1 MTHIVFWL
9 GRSKAPW
16 NHLTALEEGCGGSE
30 LATLRLTAGLAAR
43 GYQVTVYADI
53 LDTDAPGTNPR
64 WMPYQAVDERDV
76 GTCNL
81 LVSSRDAVHPPMG
94 VSRRLTWL
102 WMHDL
107 HIGADWGKNISR
119 GFDKVICLSLF
130 AHKRFCEYYP
140 QVDPHKVE
148 VIPNGIDRDLFKLG
162 RAYKAGECFLSNDP
176 SHLPSLKLLAKH
188 RRLEAGEEPLSVIWS
203 SCPDRGLDRV
213 IDLWPGIRE
222 AFPGAKLR
230 VFGDALVW
238 AQEAQRT
245 GTRDQVSD
253 ARALINTI
261 VKTNAKNN
269 GVIFEGRAGQGM
281 LAGAF
286 MKAHLWLYPTSFEE
300 TSCITAME
308 AQAAGCKVIC
318 TPVGALLDTAPYA
331 EFLSPWLPTSIWRN
345 VATQTI
351 KVALQFTNEAT
362 LCNARARVPTWDH
375 VADRWAAMI
384 ERDLRKK
391 VDP

>member
-1 MTHIVFWL
+1 
-9 GRSKAPW
+9 
-16 NHLTALEEGCGGSE
+16 
-30 LATLRLTAGLAAR
+30 
-43 GYQVTVYADI
+43 
-53 LDTDAPGTNPR
+53 
-64 WMPYQAVDERDV
+64 
-76 GTCNL
+76 
-81 LVSSRDAVHPPMG
+81 
-94 VSRRLTWL
+94 
-102 WMHDL
+102 MHDL

-176 SHLPSLKLLAKH
+176 SHLPSLELLAKH

-230 VFGDALVW
+230 IFGDVMGW
-238 AQEAQRT
+238 IRRAQANGNEDGVAQ
-245 GTRDQVSD
+245 V
-253 ARALINTI
+253 RALTGKLGRLDDEEDSL
-261 VKTNAKNN
+261 V
-269 GVIFEGRAGQGM
+269 FEGKAGQAA
-281 LAGAF
+281 LAAAF

-351 KVALQFTNEAT
+351 KVNLQVTNEAT